1 MHPPDTEAAA
11 GGSLALCCM
20 SNFVSSPCADERQVP
35 ESFSLHLG
43 SQSAGTPLDEGEV
56 LE

>member
-1 MHPPDTEAAA
+1 
-11 GGSLALCCM
+11 
-20 SNFVSSPCADERQVP
+20 VP